1 MLKIDTLSTED
12 GTNGFR
18 FRVYL
23 LSKPI
28 CSGFFRKHP
37 TKNKWL
43 KFARLKVFNQFSI
56 GHNTLYVQRLNAKK
70 SRKTSKTFVTRQQK
84 WLAFPQINF

>member
-1 MLKIDTLSTED
+1 MFKIETLSTED
-12 GTNGFR
+12 GTAGYR

-23 LSKPI
+23 LSKSI
-28 CSGFFRKHP
+28 CSGFFRRHP

-56 GHNTLYVQRLNAKK
+56 GYNTLYVQRLNAKK
-70 SRKTSKTFVTRQQK
+70 SRRTSKTFVTRQTK